1 MKKRLPLIIT
11 CIALAAAIITC
22 GIIFNP
28 FKSDAGKHIEMGQ
41 RYLDE
46 LQWESALAEFELALE
61 IEPRSV
67 EARLGAAEAY
77 IGLGRYA
84 DAVQVLADGYILV
97 GDERLKAAL
106 SDERLAEALAE
117 YLAAIDDGQ
126 LAGLL
131 SGESVTTGTSAE
143 GSGNE
148 TNAVSTEPT
157 VTATR
162 TYPDNEVIV
171 WQDEAFEA
179 MIRQYLGKPEG
190 DIVYADV
197 KNIVNLEIVA
207 DRIIG
212 YDEDI
217 FISEY
222 SLMDEIDYTLS
233 DGTEIAVRGSI
244 ESLDD
249 LRYFT
254 SLESLTICAELI
266 SDLSPLAQLES
277 LRELTINHCQVSDI
291 SPLSGLDELVR
302 LALVANDIS
311 ELSPL
316 SGYAKLE
323 RLYVDLNDIADLSP
337 LSGMTALT
345 QLGIDSNPVSDLSP
359 LSGLELKELSAMSCR
374 ISDISALTGM
384 ISLEQLYLSDN
395 SISDISPLSNLT
407 ALEFLDILDT
417 NVSDISPLANLTA
430 LEILNISDTNVSDIS
445 PLANL
450 TALEY
455 LDVSVTNVTDIS
467 PLANLTNLKELYLY
481 NTPVTDLSP
490 LDGIEGLEILY

>member
-1 MKKRLPLIIT
+1 MKKRLPLILL
-11 CIALAAAIITC
+11 CVVLAAAIITC

-84 DAVQVLADGYILV
+84 DAVRVLADGYILT
-97 GDERLKAAL
+97 GDEQLRAAL
-106 SDERLAEALAE
+106 MDERLADALAE

-131 SGESVTTGTSAE
+131 SGEAVTTGTSAE

-171 WQDEAFEA
+171 WQDEAFEGL
-179 MIRQYLGKPEG
+179 IREYLGRPEG
-190 DIVYADV
+190 DITTADV
-197 KNIVNLEIVA
+197 KDIRSIVIVA

-212 YDEDI
+212 YDDDTY
-217 FISEY
+217 ISSY
-222 SLMDEIDYTLS
+222 SNFDEIDYSLS
-233 DGTEIAVRGSI
+233 DGTEISERGRL

-249 LRYFT
+249 LRHFT
-254 SLESLTICAELI
+254 SLESLTICAEPL
-266 SDLSPLAQLES
+266 SDLSALAELGS

-291 SPLSGLDELVR
+291 SPLSGLDG
-302 LALVANDIS
+302 LAYLDLVANDIS

-316 SGYAKLE
+316 SGLAKLE
-323 RLYVDLNDIADLSP
+323 RLCVDSNEIADLSV
-337 LSGMTALT
+337 LSGLT
-345 QLGIDSNPVSDLSP
+345 VLTELSIGSNPVSDLSP
-359 LSGLELKELSAMSCR
+359 ISGLELKELYAFMCR

-384 ISLEQLYLSDN
+384 ISLEWLTLGHNNISDISPLAGMTALYDLN
-395 SISDISPLSNLT
+395 IAFNNISDISPLSGLT
-407 ALEFLDILDT
+407 ALTELQLAVN
-417 NVSDISPLANLTA
+417 NVSDISALAGLPLEFADLTD
-430 LEILNISDTNVSDIS
+430 IPVSDWS
-445 PLANL
+445 PVA
-450 TALEY
+450 
-455 LDVSVTNVTDIS
+455 SVPEVYGR
-467 PLANLTNLKELYLY
+467 P
-481 NTPVTDLSP
+481 
-490 LDGIEGLEILY
+490 